1 MLKGVIMK
9 NIKFHKNAI
18 KDAALN
24 DNVSEEF
31 ILKGIENGTIVLPDN
46 VKRKKKKYYAIGQG
60 LSKKINA
67 NIGSSPI
74 HMDVDE
80 EIMKMKIAVRYGAH
94 SVMDLSLG
102 RKIKVIRKKILEYCP
117 VMVGTVPIYETGFEL
132 SLKRKDIVE
141 MRIEDF
147 LKTVEEQAKDG
158 VDFMTIHSGVT
169 LNSMERIFKE
179 KRVMD
184 VVSRGGS
191 FLIAWMKYN
200 KKESP
205 LYTYYDEIL
214 DILKEYNVTISLG
227 DGLRPGACVDGT
239 DRGQIEELLILGEL
253 VDRAREKGVQV
264 MVEGPGHLYLHHIK
278 SNIEIM
284 KRVAHNSPFYVLGP
298 LVNDIS
304 AGYDHIASAIG
315 GTLAAYFG
323 ADFLCYVTPAE
334 HLKLPDVED
343 VKEGVLASKIAAFSA
358 DLALGKEYAM
368 KRNLEMS
375 KFRKKLD
382 WEKMAKLSI
391 DEKKFKEYREKSE
404 VKDSEVCSMC
414 GEFCAVKRLNEITG

>member
-1 MLKGVIMK
+1 MK
-9 NIKFHKNAI
+9 DIVFHKEAI
-18 KDAALN
+18 KNAAKNDAV
-24 DNVSEEF
+24 DESVIIE
-31 ILKGIENGTIVLPDN
+31 GIKNGTIVLPDN
-46 VKRKKKKYYAIGQG
+46 IRRKKKNYYAIGKG

-67 NIGSSPI
+67 NIGSSPMHI
-74 HMDVDE
+74 NVEE
-80 EIMKMKIAVRYGAH
+80 EIKKMKIAVEYGAH

-102 RKIKVIRKKILEYCP
+102 NKIKIIRKKILELCP

-132 SLKRKDIVE
+132 SLKKKDIVE
-141 MRIEDF
+141 MKIDDF

-169 LNSMERIFKE
+169 LSSMDKIFKE
-179 KRVMD
+179 KRIMD

-191 FLIAWMKYN
+191 FLIAWMKHN

-205 LYTYYDEIL
+205 LYQYYDEIL

-227 DGLRPGACVDGT
+227 DGLRPGACEDGT

-253 VDRAREKGVQV
+253 VDRAREKKVQV
-264 MVEGPGHLYLHHIK
+264 MVEGPGHLYLQHIQP
-278 SNIEIM
+278 NIEIM
-284 KRVAHNSPFYVLGP
+284 KRVTHNAPFYVLGP

-304 AGYDHIASAIG
+304 AGYDHIAGAIG

-343 VKEGVLASKIAAFSA
+343 VKEGVIASKIAAFSA
-358 DLALGKEYAM
+358 DLALGRRYA
-368 KRNLEMS
+368 LEINTQMS
-375 KFRKKLD
+375 KARKKLD
-382 WEKMAKLSI
+382 WEKMSKFSI
-391 DEKKFKEYREKSE
+391 DEKKFKEYRKKSKVE
-404 VKDSEVCSMC
+404 DSNVCSMC
-414 GEFCAVKRLNEITG
+414 GDFCAVKRLNELVD

>member
-1 MLKGVIMK
+1 MK
-9 NIKFHKNAI
+9 DMVFHKEAI
-18 KDAALN
+18 KDAAEN
-24 DNVSEEF
+24 DGVDRSF
-31 ILKGIENGTIVLPDN
+31 ILEGIKKGTIVLPDN
-46 VKRKKKKYYAIGQG
+46 LKRKKKKYYAIGKG

-74 HMDVDE
+74 HINVEE
-80 EIMKMKIAVRYGAH
+80 EIKKMKIAVEYGAH

-102 RKIKVIRKKILEYCP
+102 NKIKIIRKKILELCP

-141 MRIEDF
+141 MNIDDF

-169 LNSMERIFKE
+169 LSSMEKIFKE
-179 KRVMD
+179 KRIMD

-191 FLIAWMKYN
+191 FLIVWMKYN

-205 LYTYYDEIL
+205 LYEYYDDIL

-227 DGLRPGACVDGT
+227 DGLRPGACEDGT

-253 VDRAREKGVQV
+253 VDRAREKNVQV
-264 MVEGPGHLYLHHIK
+264 MVEGPGHLYLQHIQ

-284 KRVAHNSPFYVLGP
+284 KRVTHNAPFYVLGP

-304 AGYDHIASAIG
+304 AGYDHIAGAIG

-334 HLKLPDVED
+334 HLKLPDVDD
-343 VKEGVLASKIAAFSA
+343 VKEGVIASKISAFSA
-358 DLALGKEYAM
+358 DLALGKEYAL
-368 KRNLEMS
+368 KRNNQMS
-375 KFRKKLD
+375 VARKKLD
-382 WEKMAKLSI
+382 WEKMAKFSI
-391 DEKKFKEYREKSE
+391 NEKKFREYRKKSK
-404 VKDSEVCSMC
+404 VQNRDICSMC
-414 GEFCAVKRLNEITG
+414 GEFCAVKRLNQLVD

>member
-1 MLKGVIMK
+1 MK
-9 NIKFHKNAI
+9 NMKFHKNAI
-18 KDAALN
+18 KDASLN
-24 DNVSEEF
+24 DEVSEDF
-31 ILKGIENGTIVLPDN
+31 IVKGIEDGTIVLPDN
-46 VKRKKKKYYAIGQG
+46 IKRKKKRYYAIGKN

-74 HMDVDE
+74 HIDIDE
-80 EIMKMKIAVRYGAH
+80 EVLKMKVAVEYGAH

-102 RKIKVIRKKILEYCP
+102 KKIKVIRKKVLEMCP

-141 MRIEDF
+141 MKIEDF

-158 VDFMTIHSGVT
+158 VDFMTIHAGVT
-169 LNSMERIFKE
+169 LNSMERTFKE

-200 KKESP
+200 GKESP
-205 LYTYYDEIL
+205 LYTYYDKIL

-227 DGLRPGACVDGT
+227 DGLRPGACIDGT
-239 DRGQIEELLILGEL
+239 DRGQVEELLILGEL

-264 MVEGPGHLYLHHIK
+264 MVEGPGHLYLQHIQ
-278 SNIEIM
+278 SNIEVM
-284 KRVAHNSPFYVLGP
+284 KRVTHNAPFYVLGP

-304 AGYDHIASAIG
+304 AGYDHIVGAIG

-334 HLKLPDVED
+334 HLKLPDVDD

-358 DLALGKEYAM
+358 DLALGKSYAL
-368 KRNLEMS
+368 KRNTEMS
-375 KFRKKLD
+375 KARKKLD
-382 WEKMAKLSI
+382 WERMAKLSI
-391 DEKKFKEYREKSE
+391 DEKNFRECREKYKI
-404 VKDSEVCSMC
+404 KDSDVCSMC
-414 GEFCAVKRLNEITG
+414 GEFCAVKRLNEIIG

>member
-1 MLKGVIMK
+1 MKGMVFRK
-9 NIKFHKNAI
+9 EAL
-18 KDAALN
+18 KDAAKN
-24 DNVSEEF
+24 DAVDESIIIE
-31 ILKGIENGTIVLPDN
+31 GIKNGTIVLPDN
-46 VKRKKKKYYAIGQG
+46 IKRKKKKYYAIGKG

-67 NIGSSPI
+67 NIGSSPMHI
-74 HMDVDE
+74 NVDE
-80 EIMKMKIAVRYGAH
+80 EIKKMKIAVEYGAH

-102 RKIKVIRKKILEYCP
+102 KKIKIIRKKILELCP

-132 SLKRKDIVE
+132 SLKKKDIVE
-141 MRIEDF
+141 MNIDDF

-169 LNSMERIFKE
+169 LSSMERIFKE
-179 KRVMD
+179 KRIMD

-200 KKESP
+200 RKESP
-205 LYTYYDEIL
+205 LYQYYDEIL

-227 DGLRPGACVDGT
+227 DGLRPGACEDGT

-253 VDRAREKGVQV
+253 VDRAREKKVQV
-264 MVEGPGHLYLHHIK
+264 MVEGPGHLYLQHIQ

-284 KRVAHNSPFYVLGP
+284 KRVTHNAPFYVLGP

-304 AGYDHIASAIG
+304 AGYDHIAGAIG

-343 VKEGVLASKIAAFSA
+343 VREGVIASKIAAFSA
-358 DLALGKEYAM
+358 DLALGRKYA
-368 KRNLEMS
+368 LEINTQMSKARKKLNWEKMS
-375 KFRKKLD
+375 KF
-382 WEKMAKLSI
+382 SI
-391 DEKKFKEYREKSE
+391 DEKKFKDYRKRSRVE
-404 VKDSEVCSMC
+404 DSDVCSMC
-414 GEFCAVKRLNEITG
+414 GEFCAVKRLNELVD

>member
-1 MLKGVIMK
+1 MK
-9 NIKFHKNAI
+9 SMVFRKEAL
-18 KDAALN
+18 KDAAKN
-24 DNVSEEF
+24 DAVDESIIIE
-31 ILKGIENGTIVLPDN
+31 GIKNGTIVLPDN
-46 VKRKKKKYYAIGQG
+46 IKRKKKKYYAIGKG

-67 NIGSSPI
+67 NIGSSPMHI
-74 HMDVDE
+74 NVDE
-80 EIMKMKIAVRYGAH
+80 EIKKMKIAVEYGAH

-102 RKIKVIRKKILEYCP
+102 KKIKIIRKKILELCP

-132 SLKRKDIVE
+132 SLKKKDIVE
-141 MRIEDF
+141 MNIDDF

-169 LNSMERIFKE
+169 LSSMERIFKE
-179 KRVMD
+179 KRIMD

-200 KKESP
+200 RKESP
-205 LYTYYDEIL
+205 LYQYYDEIL

-227 DGLRPGACVDGT
+227 DGLRPGACEDGT

-253 VDRAREKGVQV
+253 VDRAREKKVQV
-264 MVEGPGHLYLHHIK
+264 MVEGPGHLYLQHIQ

-284 KRVAHNSPFYVLGP
+284 KRVTHNAPFYVLGP

-304 AGYDHIASAIG
+304 AGYDHIAGAIG

-343 VKEGVLASKIAAFSA
+343 VREGVIASKIAAFSA
-358 DLALGKEYAM
+358 DLALGRKYA
-368 KRNLEMS
+368 LEINTQMSKARKKLNWEKMS
-375 KFRKKLD
+375 KF
-382 WEKMAKLSI
+382 SI
-391 DEKKFKEYREKSE
+391 DEKKFKDYRKRSRVE
-404 VKDSEVCSMC
+404 DSDVCSMC
-414 GEFCAVKRLNEITG
+414 GEFCAVKRLNELVD

>member
-1 MLKGVIMK
+1 MK
-9 NIKFHKNAI
+9 EMVFHKEAI
-18 KDAALN
+18 KDAAKN
-24 DNVSEEF
+24 DTVDESVIIE
-31 ILKGIENGTIVLPDN
+31 GIKKGTIVLPDN
-46 VKRKKKKYYAIGQG
+46 IRRKKKKYYAIGKG

-67 NIGSSPI
+67 NIGSSPVHI
-74 HMDVDE
+74 NVEE
-80 EIMKMKIAVRYGAH
+80 EIKKMKIAVEYGVH

-102 RKIKVIRKKILEYCP
+102 KKIKIIRKKILEHCP

-141 MRIEDF
+141 MNIDDF

-169 LNSMERIFKE
+169 LSSMERIFKE
-179 KRVMD
+179 KRIMD

-200 KKESP
+200 GKESP
-205 LYTYYDEIL
+205 LYQYYDEIL

-227 DGLRPGACVDGT
+227 DGLRPGACEDGT

-253 VDRAREKGVQV
+253 VDRAREKNVQV
-264 MVEGPGHLYLHHIK
+264 MVEGPGHLYLQHIK
-278 SNIEIM
+278 TNVEIM
-284 KRVAHNSPFYVLGP
+284 KRVTHNAPFYVLGP

-304 AGYDHIASAIG
+304 AGYDHIAGAIG

-343 VKEGVLASKIAAFSA
+343 VREGVIASKIAAFSA
-358 DLALGKEYAM
+358 DLALGRKYA
-368 KRNLEMS
+368 LEINTQMS
-375 KFRKKLD
+375 KARKKLN
-382 WEKMAKLSI
+382 WEKMAKFSI
-391 DEKKFKEYREKSE
+391 DEKKFKEYRKKSRVE
-404 VKDSEVCSMC
+404 DSDVCSMC
-414 GEFCAVKRLNEITG
+414 GEFCAVKRLNELVD

>member
-1 MLKGVIMK
+1 
-9 NIKFHKNAI
+9 
-18 KDAALN
+18 
-24 DNVSEEF
+24 
-31 ILKGIENGTIVLPDN
+31 
-46 VKRKKKKYYAIGQG
+46 
-60 LSKKINA
+60 
-67 NIGSSPI
+67 
-74 HMDVDE
+74 
-80 EIMKMKIAVRYGAH
+80 
-94 SVMDLSLG
+94 
-102 RKIKVIRKKILEYCP
+102 
-117 VMVGTVPIYETGFEL
+117 MVGTVPIYETGFEL

-284 KRVAHNSPFYVLGP
+284 KRVTHNSPFYVLGP

-375 KFRKKLD
+375 KFRKNL
-382 WEKMAKLSI
+382 I
-391 DEKKFKEYREKSE
+391 
-404 VKDSEVCSMC
+404 
-414 GEFCAVKRLNEITG
+414 GKRWQNFP